1 MADVCDYKH
10 MIQSKFSI
18 ANLKL
23 IPLTLLILLITT
35 STFILIS
42 FAHTIDLKELA
53 LMIVVPDVAVVSLQL
68 LLKYSVF
75 FVYFYCLLVLV
86 LDGFG
91 YANVGVVIQFVY
103 IYGGWVIIYICF
115 AIGRFRSVSVCFAF
129 FSIICRACAGLLVSV
144 SNFTTLIVNNAIVL
158 GLEDWRSHNLKLFL
172 YTLIVILPASNK
184 LIIVPI

>member
-103 IYGGWVIIYICF
+103 IYGG
-115 AIGRFRSVSVCFAF
+115 
-129 FSIICRACAGLLVSV
+129 
-144 SNFTTLIVNNAIVL
+144 
-158 GLEDWRSHNLKLFL
+158 
-172 YTLIVILPASNK
+172 
-184 LIIVPI
+184 